1 MSVRGVWQL
10 QKLVVGFC
18 NWGGSSRGIRV
29 FRSQDYTAVLY
40 CLRQLFEKVEVEKPQ
55 ASRSM
60 SAEIYVLG
68 LKYKPPAKIDPRL
81 LDVKHLFQGGKEP
94 PKVVDVF
101 RVKKDK
107 RHRVG
112 YEDGDTTL
120 RKLCSASDFIWSATP
135 LDVLGTIAS
144 ITFKDPE
151 SSAIK
156 DHTLTTEEVK
166 ILCDDLGVLGK
177 QDFKHLMKWRMN
189 IRKALSPSEKVT
201 SAITAVDH
209 VSKEDGEDKVLDE
222 KEELTNAMERKKKRA
237 KKILAKRRSKDKARK
252 ALGKQMDVVEDGYF
266 GQELFSLSSIKEKK
280 DLITVDNNE
289 YDDDAGNVAD
299 TESEENHEA
308 DESSSDLDSEEE
320 RMRYD
325 ENVEELLD
333 EAYEH
338 FVAKKEGSAAQR
350 KRSKQK
356 HMENDQLFE
365 VVFKNCKLQK
375 SRKEN

>member
-18 NWGGSSRGIRV
+18 NWGGSSRGIR
-29 FRSQDYTAVLY
+29 FSG
-40 CLRQLFEKVEVEKPQ
+40 LRIIQLFSIVLG
-55 ASRSM
+55 SRST

-68 LKYKPPAKIDPRL
+68 LKYKAPAKIDPRL

-135 LDVLGTIAS
+135 LDVLGTVAS

-166 ILCDDLGVLGK
+166 ILYDVWVFWG
-177 QDFKHLMKWRMN
+177 
-189 IRKALSPSEKVT
+189 S
-201 SAITAVDH
+201 
-209 VSKEDGEDKVLDE
+209 
-222 KEELTNAMERKKKRA
+222 
-237 KKILAKRRSKDKARK
+237 KIL
-252 ALGKQMDVVEDGYF
+252 
-266 GQELFSLSSIKEKK
+266 SI
-280 DLITVDNNE
+280 L
-289 YDDDAGNVAD
+289 
-299 TESEENHEA
+299 
-308 DESSSDLDSEEE
+308 
-320 RMRYD
+320 
-325 ENVEELLD
+325 
-333 EAYEH
+333 
-338 FVAKKEGSAAQR
+338 
-350 KRSKQK
+350 
-356 HMENDQLFE
+356 
-365 VVFKNCKLQK
+365 
-375 SRKEN
+375 

>member
-18 NWGGSSRGIRV
+18 NWGGSSRGIRMRV
-29 FRSQDYTAVLY
+29 FRSQDYTVVLY
-40 CLRQLFEKVEVEKPQ
+40 CLRQPQ
-55 ASRSM
+55 ASRST

-68 LKYKPPAKIDPRL
+68 LKYKAPAKIDPRL

-135 LDVLGTIAS
+135 LDVLGTVAS

-166 ILCDDLGVLGK
+166 ILYDVWVFWG
-177 QDFKHLMKWRMN
+177 
-189 IRKALSPSEKVT
+189 S
-201 SAITAVDH
+201 
-209 VSKEDGEDKVLDE
+209 
-222 KEELTNAMERKKKRA
+222 
-237 KKILAKRRSKDKARK
+237 KIL
-252 ALGKQMDVVEDGYF
+252 
-266 GQELFSLSSIKEKK
+266 SI
-280 DLITVDNNE
+280 L
-289 YDDDAGNVAD
+289 
-299 TESEENHEA
+299 
-308 DESSSDLDSEEE
+308 
-320 RMRYD
+320 
-325 ENVEELLD
+325 
-333 EAYEH
+333 
-338 FVAKKEGSAAQR
+338 
-350 KRSKQK
+350 
-356 HMENDQLFE
+356 
-365 VVFKNCKLQK
+365 
-375 SRKEN
+375 

>member
-29 FRSQDYTAVLY
+29 FRSQDYIVVLY
-40 CLRQLFEKVEVEKPQ
+40 CLRQPQ
-55 ASRSM
+55 ASRST

-68 LKYKPPAKIDPRL
+68 LKYKAPAKIDPRL

-112 YEDGDTTL
+112 
-120 RKLCSASDFIWSATP
+120 
-135 LDVLGTIAS
+135 
-144 ITFKDPE
+144 
-151 SSAIK
+151 
-156 DHTLTTEEVK
+156 
-166 ILCDDLGVLGK
+166 
-177 QDFKHLMKWRMN
+177 
-189 IRKALSPSEKVT
+189 
-201 SAITAVDH
+201 
-209 VSKEDGEDKVLDE
+209 
-222 KEELTNAMERKKKRA
+222 
-237 KKILAKRRSKDKARK
+237 
-252 ALGKQMDVVEDGYF
+252 
-266 GQELFSLSSIKEKK
+266 EKK

-320 RMRYD
+320 RMRYAK
-325 ENVEELLD
+325 NVEELLD
-333 EAYEH
+333 EAYED
-338 FVAKKEGSAAQR
+338 FDYAGCIQE
-350 KRSKQK
+350 
-356 HMENDQLFE
+356 L
-365 VVFKNCKLQK
+365 
-375 SRKEN
+375 